1 MFERRA
7 SKQFQVCNHLHPLTK
22 LHSSHPRA
30 HHECPPLNHFD
41 IRGCLDVFEQ
51 RAVVKCMAPNLLQP
65 IAKLDSCQLLAITEC
80 TLFNGFDG
88 VECRDTL

>member
-1 MFERRA
+1 
-7 SKQFQVCNHLHPLTK
+7 
-22 LHSSHPRA
+22 
-30 HHECPPLNHFD
+30 
-41 IRGCLDVFEQ
+41 
-51 RAVVKCMAPNLLQP
+51 VKCMAPNLLQP